1 MRRPRQTLCHLA
13 LRHLAL
19 AAGLALAAPAAP
31 VFAQAMNAAGSGQPV
46 EILATDGIE
55 WHRETQRYIA
65 RGSASARQGESTVY
79 GDVLT
84 AYYRSQPDG
93 GTDIFRYEA
102 QGHVRIV
109 TPTQT
114 AVGDKGVYDVDTG
127 VVVLTGQGL
136 KFTTPTDTITARDSL
151 EYWDQKRIA
160 VARGNAVA
168 VSSERRMTGDVL
180 TAHFIENKASPAPAR
195 PPRPGAKPQA
205 NGRSQPAAT
214 PVAATK
220 DTDGMRLQRIEGFG
234 NVHVSTATDIVRADR
249 GVYNADTSI
258 AMMSNNVRITRGQ
271 NQLDGDF
278 AEVNLATGI
287 SRLLTRS
294 DGTAPAPRVRAL
306 FVPDKSESKDKA
318 APPGGASA
326 PRKESR

>member
-1 MRRPRQTLCHLA
+1 MRPPRRT

-19 AAGLALAAPAAP
+19 AAGLTIAAPATP
-31 VFAQAMNAAGSGQPV
+31 PLAQTMSAGGSGQPV

-55 WHRETQRYIA
+55 WHRETQRYVA
-65 RGSASARQGESTVY
+65 RGNASARQAENTVY

-114 AVGDKGVYDVDTG
+114 AIGDKGVYDVDTG

-168 VSSERRMTGDVL
+168 ISSDRRMTGDVL
-180 TAHFIENKASPAPAR
+180 TAHFIENRAAPAPAR
-195 PPRPGAKPQA
+195 PPRPGARPQA
-205 NGRSQPAAT
+205 NGRPPAAT
-214 PVAATK
+214 PVAASK
-220 DTDGMRLQRIEGFG
+220 DAEGMRLQRIEGFG

-287 SRLLTRS
+287 SRLLTRA
-294 DGTAPAPRVRAL
+294 DGTSPRVRAL
-306 FVPDKSESKDKA
+306 FVPEKNETKDKG
-318 APPGGASA
+318 APPGGAPA
-326 PRKESR
+326 PRKETR